1 MFEISL
7 LAACESDFRQI
18 FDVETNNSDESSS
31 PWLRLLA
38 LSLVNTT
45 NKMEREQKT
54 LLLDNE
60 SLEETWNFLEFIFD
74 GNLFDF
80 KFAIWTND
88 ANDCESFVVMMMI
101 LRLTINSL
109 QREEEE
115 KDIFSPLKFFFHS
128 SIHSQV
134 SRPFIKGDERKICAN
149 LFQLTSLQEFSFFS
163 SEKWKK
169 GTYLG
174 KIQRWWSGVGDL
186 WTEDAQIWDRK
197 RLVAWF
203 LINFPAES
211 CGNHFSLFHHELFS
225 IFSSIWPFFSLLNSS
240 DESPNWSIRFNSW
253 ARRAAAP

>member
-149 LFQLTSLQEFSFFS
+149 LFQLTSLQEFFFIFS

-174 KIQRWWSGVGDL
+174 KIQSGDGVELEIYERKTRKFG
-186 WTEDAQIWDRK
+186 TESDSSLD
-197 RLVAWF
+197 F
-203 LINFPAES
+203 LSTSQRSLAETIF
-211 CGNHFSLFHHELFS
+211 HFSIMNYFQFS
-225 IFSSIWPFFSLLNSS
+225 AQFDPFFPSQQFRW
-240 DESPNWSIRFNSW
+240 ES
-253 ARRAAAP
+253 